1 MKRSA
6 IAALGEMR
14 IRTADVTGATASMSG
29 ATGITTAEA
38 TIMTAIATGEKV
50 IVATGMIEITIVTTD
65 GTGTG
70 SGIVGGVGEI
80 HITTAGGIGRE
91 TTIEIAVMV
100 AMMIAIASGVDRMTF
115 AATGVIGATTETMA
129 AGPGITIGIAMTTTI
144 VADGAAV
151 TPPEVLGQIS

>member
-1 MKRSA
+1 
-6 IAALGEMR
+6 
-14 IRTADVTGATASMSG
+14 
-29 ATGITTAEA
+29 
-38 TIMTAIATGEKV
+38 MTAIATGEKV